1 MTKEKT
7 TINAMAIPGLKTPDE
22 IAADIWGFNASLLPV
37 KTRKREVVEARQVLM
52 VYRHEIL
59 KQSQAAAAA
68 PYGKDHAT
76 VIHSQKTVKNL
87 LETNTIFKDK
97 YERFYKCVL

>member
-1 MTKEKT
+1 MTEMKR

-22 IAADIWGFNASLLPV
+22 IASEIWGINPLWLPV

-52 VYRHEIL
+52 VYRHETL

-87 LETNTIFKDK
+87 LQTDRCFKEKHET
-97 YERFYKCVL
+97 FYKRVL